1 MQNTYALAPPGMY
14 TVTPKPRRPGG
25 IWGKLYAWLE
35 ERPQLWNE
43 LEGHYAAF
51 SETRALIATHP
62 DFEALID
69 SVSPRPGQERIFY
82 GRIPAR
88 GEA

>member
-1 MQNTYALAPPGMY
+1 MQNVYTLAAPGRF
-14 TVTPKPRRPGG
+14 TVSPKPRRPGG
-25 IWGKLYAWLE
+25 IRGRLYAWLE
-35 ERPQLWNE
+35 ERPRLWVE
-43 LEGHYAAF
+43 LEGQYAAF
-51 SETRALIATHP
+51 SEARALIATHP